1 MILTGDTRVFNAQIS
16 QSECKKLEAV
26 MTQPKV
32 YLYEK
37 QDLSPFVTEP
47 QVHTLISEQTGPII
61 ERIVLLEEAQGG
73 NVIELEKR
81 IKKNEE
87 TIATLVSD
95 ATVIGSVDNKIDEA
109 LRTEELLT
117 K

>member
-1 MILTGDTRVFNAQIS
+1 MILTGETKVFNAEVS
-16 QSECKKLEAV
+16 SAEGKKFEAV

-32 YLYEK
+32 YVYEK
-37 QDLSPFVTEP
+37 QDLSPFVTET
-47 QVHTLISEQTGPII
+47 QVRTLISEQTEPII
-61 ERIVLLEEAQGG
+61 NRIVLLEQQV
-73 NVIELEKR
+73 NN
-81 IKKNEE
+81 NEE
-87 TIATLVSD
+87 AIATLVSD